1 MKESLPWKRDSGRKE
16 LALNGACSENTGT
29 DICVCRPSQE
39 RREASRQDSLVVG
52 GDLEEYES
60 QIYVS
65 VSIAEVDVLSSN
77 NVLD

>member
-1 MKESLPWKRDSGRKE
+1 M
-16 LALNGACSENTGT
+16 
-29 DICVCRPSQE
+29 
-39 RREASRQDSLVVG
+39 VG

-65 VSIAEVDVLSSN
+65 ISIAEVDVLSSN